1 MSDHQLALHLD
12 RFFRRMHGRLHEK
25 ALVFDT
31 RKVGPFGAMVLLTLA
46 DHDALP
52 MQEIAKRLARDKSQ
66 LTRMVH
72 QLEEK
77 GLIARAVSEQDAR
90 ISLISITEE
99 GMDAVEVHRK
109 AVAESIEEVLGPLSE
124 REIQL
129 MTDILKRA

>member
-1 MSDHQLALHLD
+1 MSDDHLALHLD

-52 MQEIAKRLARDKSQ
+52 MQEIATRLARDKSQ
-66 LTRMVH
+66 VTRMVH
-72 QLEEK
+72 LLKEK
-77 GLIARAVSEQDAR
+77 GLITRSVSDEDAR
-90 ISLISITEE
+90 INLISITED
-99 GMDAVEVHRK
+99 GMDTVKVHRK
-109 AVAESIEEVLGPLSE
+109 AVAETIEEVLGPLSE